1 MISEDPGPNWYDFGM
16 GAGTMVFLILIKI
29 LNDKETFEW
38 CSVRTKCFRRQEKQN
53 FKCAKT
59 VNSERV
65 QNNCF
70 LKNLIWFL
78 STAKMSI
85 VLIIMMVIAALTESP
100 EQIENFLGGCI
111 TGNRD
116 PLDKTGQNCTTL
128 TLTKIKDV
136 PPPIFTPPAFGGF
149 NYEFCNE
156 FSKDEDGDEIRLYN
170 SKPRYP
176 EGFKLQD
183 HNFTSV
189 DCKEG
194 ETEDVWF
201 VSFGDMMSQLGAG
214 IIIQPIV
221 SFLQH
226 IALAKSFSKKP
237 PQYQV
242 DTTQVQIRVEWTR
255 T

>member
-1 MISEDPGPNWYDFGM
+1 
-16 GAGTMVFLILIKI
+16 
-29 LNDKETFEW
+29 
-38 CSVRTKCFRRQEKQN
+38 
-53 FKCAKT
+53 
-59 VNSERV
+59 
-65 QNNCF
+65 
-70 LKNLIWFL
+70 
-78 STAKMSI
+78 MSI
-85 VLIIMMVIAALTESP
+85 VLIIMMLVAVFTESP

-116 PLDKTGQNCTTL
+116 PNDPSGQNCTTL

-136 PPPIFTPPAFGGF
+136 PPPLFQPPAFGGF
-149 NYEFCNE
+149 DYMFCNE
-156 FSKDEDGDEIRLYN
+156 FSKDEDGQEIRLYD

-176 EGFKLQD
+176 EGFKLGEYD
-183 HNFTSV
+183 FGNFT
-189 DCKEG
+189 CKNG

-242 DTTQVQIRVEWTR
+242 DTTQVQIRIKQPRIKITLFSGTICIWNCSNCELICFWNHSDHFSSVSCNCYVVCWEINVSNMVDCWFNLCCDSFPL
-255 T
+255 

>member
-1 MISEDPGPNWYDFGM
+1 MM
-16 GAGTMVFLILIKI
+16 LVAVF
-29 LNDKETFEW
+29 
-38 CSVRTKCFRRQEKQN
+38 
-53 FKCAKT
+53 
-59 VNSERV
+59 
-65 QNNCF
+65 
-70 LKNLIWFL
+70 
-78 STAKMSI
+78 
-85 VLIIMMVIAALTESP
+85 TESP

-116 PLDKTGQNCTTL
+116 PNDPTGLNCTTL

-156 FSKDEDGDEIRLYN
+156 VSEDEDGREIRLYD

-176 EGFKLQD
+176 EDFVYENY
-183 HNFTSV
+183 NFTTL

-194 ETEDVWF
+194 EMDDVWF

-242 DTTQVQIRVEWTR
+242 DTTQVKNFILI
-255 T
+255 